1 MQSIIFFYSK
11 CLALH
16 LDLKQSNETKTMK
29 RKHTGLTMTEALIVL
44 AVVGT
49 LAAVAVP
56 SMTVFLDNGQLSA
69 DTNDLFSSLLIARSE
84 AVTRNN
90 RVVLCKIDPSD
101 LTACA
106 AGSTWQAGWL
116 AFVDEDNDVVL
127 DVGEDIVNTYTGM
140 SSNTAV
146 TSAAFAN
153 TISYFPSGTSNT
165 NGSFIICVNNS
176 IAAEIFINATG
187 RPRVADSAC
196 P

>member
-1 MQSIIFFYSK
+1 MK
-11 CLALH
+11 
-16 LDLKQSNETKTMK
+16 TKL
-29 RKHTGLTMTEALIVL
+29 TGLTMTEALVVL

-56 SMTVFLDNGQLSA
+56 SMTDFLDNGQLSA

-84 AVTRNN
+84 AVTRNS
-90 RVVLCKIDPSD
+90 RVVLCKIDPDAD
-101 LTACA
+101 LGACA

-116 AFVDEDNDVVL
+116 AFVDEDRDGNL
-127 DVGEDIVNTYTGM
+127 DGGEDIVNTYTGM
-140 SSNTAV
+140 SANTVV

-153 TISYFPSGTSNT
+153 SISYFPSGTSNT

-176 IAAEIFINATG
+176 VASEIFVNATG